1 MVTGVIRVFSCAANY
16 LRGRKCIF
24 CGSFKVSKTA
34 RGYVK
39 CGACSKSKSL
49 TRLRREIAIL
59 MGFSRKGDKY
69 QQQPAYRLAKDL
81 AVDVKVVTRVYQRLR
96 EALYHMAELE
106 GSKLS
111 GEIELDESY
120 FGGRRKGLRG
130 RGARG
135 KSIVFGLLERDGRV
149 YTKLVENVSA
159 ETLMQQIST
168 HTRKGS
174 VYYTDAF
181 RGYQSLQRYG
191 KHHVVNHS
199 KGFVNKRTKN
209 HINGIEGFWSYA
221 KHILYNYRGVSRYH
235 FPMYLKEIEYRFNH
249 RSENVFKQFL
259 KLYFGYVS
267 P

>member
-1 MVTGVIRVFSCAANY
+1 MVTRVKSSRQSTVFSCAANF

-24 CGSFKVSKTA
+24 CGSFKVNKTA

-39 CGACSKSKSL
+39 CRRCDKQKSL

-59 MGFSRKGDKY
+59 MGFY
-69 QQQPAYRLAKDL
+69 QQQPAYRLASDL
-81 AVDVKVVTRVYQRLR
+81 QVDVKVVTRVYQRLR
-96 EALYHMAELE
+96 EALYHVAELE
-106 GSKLS
+106 GGKLA

-130 RGARG
+130 RGAAG
-135 KSIVFGLLERDGRV
+135 KSIVFGLLEREGRV
-149 YTKLVENVSA
+149 YAKVVENVSA
-159 ETLMQQIST
+159 ETLMRHIQAR
-168 HTRKGS
+168 TRKGS

-191 KHHVVNHS
+191 KHHVVSHG
-199 KGFVNKRTKN
+199 KQFVDRRTHN

-221 KHILYNYRGVSRYH
+221 KHILYNYRGVSKYH
-235 FPMYLKEIEYRFNH
+235 FPMYLKEIEYRYNH
-249 RSENVFKQFL
+249 RGENIFKHFL
-259 KLYFGYVS
+259 KLFFGYVS